1 MNEQDD
7 VGMATGVPDGLPM
20 LTVGRHRNPE
30 SGSCVM
36 EFVSVLAG
44 EPWSDS
50 PGCTNRTLGELARRV
65 NDDVG
70 RGARPAL
77 AAIAPRLVGA
87 VGPAVAIDLVIAAVA
102 RVALEHAPEDP
113 ALTRIQRRAH
123 VRIAAAAGPGGPLRA
138 CVLRLGR
145 VATGVGLPDAYLH
158 LGRAVSGRPRTE
170 RDAARV
176 RALAAAAEDVRAH
189 LDGRA
194 QASSRPAPT
203 SARAGWSWS
212 RART

>member
-1 MNEQDD
+1 MNEQDG
-7 VGMATGVPDGLPM
+7 VGTAAGAPDGLPM
-20 LTVGRHRNPE
+20 LTVGRHRSPE

-50 PGCTNRTLGELARRV
+50 PGCTDRALGELARRV

-70 RGARPAL
+70 REARPAL
-77 AAIAPRLVGA
+77 ATIAPRLVGA
-87 VGPAVAIDLVIAAVA
+87 LGPDVVVDLVIAAVV
-102 RVALEHAPEDP
+102 RVGLEHAPEDP
-113 ALTRIQRRAH
+113 ALTRIQRRVH

-138 CVLRLGR
+138 CVLRLAR
-145 VATGVGLPDAYLH
+145 VATGAGLPDAYLH
-158 LGRAVSGRPRTE
+158 LGRAVSGRPRAE

-176 RALAAAAEDVRAH
+176 RALAAAVEDVRAH
-189 LDGRA
+189 LGGRA

-203 SARAGWSWS
+203 SADVGWS